1 MNLFVV
7 FEVLGG
13 LFKEF
18 FTPTADRIEFIHSL
32 FTVAIIVVLLIAVSV
47 VIVMATPL
55 RKYLE
60 VE

>member
-18 FTPTADRIEFIHSL
+18 FTPTADRIEFI
-32 FTVAIIVVLLIAVSV
+32 VVLLIAVSV